1 MIENHLSYHF
11 YGVRQREEDH
21 GQVHDRGAH
30 RGTPLRSSLAM
41 GPHIPGDERHGNLIS
56 IAGSDSEARPQWN
69 AKRMTVIDIMK
80 SSDRYGHEVAGIRS
94 KTASIKTKSI
104 KMGKRHESNEF
115 CSESEEGTSL
125 HSARTSPNM

>member
-56 IAGSDSEARPQWN
+56 IAGSDSEARPQWD
-69 AKRMTVIDIMK
+69 ARRIKKTMKASMK
-80 SSDRYGHEVAGIRS
+80 SSDRYGHKVAGIRS
-94 KTASIKTKSI
+94 KTTMKCSDRYGQVVAGIRSKTT
-104 KMGKRHESNEF
+104 M
-115 CSESEEGTSL
+115 
-125 HSARTSPNM
+125 